1 MFCRQLLALMTKNFI
16 LKKRLWKQTIWE
28 LIVPLIC
35 GIFGGYIS
43 FTPQDGSLVSLIQYF
58 QEIATVYWL
67 VLLLIT
73 LSFAGSCTFILN
85 QMVVD
90 KENKMRETLKIM
102 SATRTTYT
110 LSYYLTQGT
119 FVLASSAFVCIGI
132 LWTYDR

>member
-1 MFCRQLLALMTKNFI
+1 MTKNFV

-73 LSFAGSCTFILN
+73 MSFAGSCTFILN

-119 FVLASSAFVCIGI
+119 FVLVSSAFVSVGI

>member
-1 MFCRQLLALMTKNFI
+1 M
-16 LKKRLWKQTIWE
+16 
-28 LIVPLIC
+28 
-35 GIFGGYIS
+35 
-43 FTPQDGSLVSLIQYF
+43 
-58 QEIATVYWL
+58 
-67 VLLLIT
+67 
-73 LSFAGSCTFILN
+73 SFAGSCTFILN

-119 FVLASSAFVCIGI
+119 FVLVSSAFVSVGI

>member
-58 QEIATVYWL
+58 QEIATVYWF

-90 KENKMRETLKIM
+90 K
-102 SATRTTYT
+102 
-110 LSYYLTQGT
+110 
-119 FVLASSAFVCIGI
+119 
-132 LWTYDR
+132 

>member
-1 MFCRQLLALMTKNFI
+1 MTKNFV

-58 QEIATVYWL
+58 QEIASIYWL

-119 FVLASSAFVCIGI
+119 FVLVSSAFVSFGI

>member
-1 MFCRQLLALMTKNFI
+1 MFCRQLLALMTKNFV

-73 LSFAGSCTFILN
+73 MSFAGSCTFILN

-119 FVLASSAFVCIGI
+119 FVLVSSAFVSVGI

>member
-43 FTPQDGSLVSLIQYF
+43 FTPQDGSQVSLIQYF

-119 FVLASSAFVCIGI
+119 FVLVSSAFVCIGI

>member
-119 FVLASSAFVCIGI
+119 FVLVSSAFVCIGI

>member
-58 QEIATVYWL
+58 QEIATVYWF

-119 FVLASSAFVCIGI
+119 FVLVSSAFVCIGI

>member
-1 MFCRQLLALMTKNFI
+1 MTKNFI

-43 FTPQDGSLVSLIQYF
+43 FTPQDGSQVSLIQYF

-119 FVLASSAFVCIGI
+119 FVLVSSAFVCIGI

>member
-1 MFCRQLLALMTKNFI
+1 MTKNFI

-119 FVLASSAFVCIGI
+119 FVLVSSAFVCIGI

>member
-58 QEIATVYWL
+58 QEIATVYWF

-85 QMVVD
+85 QMVVG
-90 KENKMRETLKIM
+90 KERKMRETLKIM

-119 FVLASSAFVCIGI
+119 FVLVSSAFVCIGI

>member
-1 MFCRQLLALMTKNFI
+1 MTKNFI

-35 GIFGGYIS
+35 RIFGGYIS
-43 FTPQDGSLVSLIQYF
+43 FTPQDDSLVSLIQYF

-90 KENKMRETLKIM
+90 KENKMRETLKII

-119 FVLASSAFVCIGI
+119 FVLVSSAFVCIGI

>member
-1 MFCRQLLALMTKNFI
+1 MTKNFI

-58 QEIATVYWL
+58 QEIATVYWF

-119 FVLASSAFVCIGI
+119 FVLVSSAFVCIGI

>member
-1 MFCRQLLALMTKNFI
+1 MFFRQLLALMTKNFI

-58 QEIATVYWL
+58 QEIATVYWF

-119 FVLASSAFVCIGI
+119 FVLVSSAFVCIGI